1 MCEGCVCD
9 GDYVAVAVG
18 YECQCDVLV
27 RWDRSVVRRVK
38 SQVQRPEFGIKIEST
53 KSVIRG
59 RLLGIWGRYGEGY
72 VLDR

>member
-1 MCEGCVCD
+1 M
-9 GDYVAVAVG
+9 
-18 YECQCDVLV
+18 LV